1 VSAKTPVLQKD
12 PGRLQ
17 LELARVRQ
25 LLPAIANSIRD
36 IEPECHRRDA
46 LETVLSGH
54 RRCGLH
60 RRISVGVG
68 GQAAPPR
75 MMSDPSLMSPPKLGW
90 LTLRE
95 KMREHLEDA
104 MAAACQ
110 GILAAMDASTAMLYL
125 HRPLYWAERE
135 EEMLAGGR
143 LWVASKP
150 SMLARQDCPDPGG
163 VVRPWREK

>member
-1 VSAKTPVLQKD
+1 VSVKTPVLQKD

-25 LLPAIANSIRD
+25 LLPAIANIIRD
-36 IEPECHRRDA
+36 VEPERHRRDA

-75 MMSDPSLMSPPKLGW
+75 MMPDPSLMSPPKLGW

-95 KMREHLEDA
+95 KTREHLEDA

-110 GILAAMDASTAMLYL
+110 GLLAAMDAYTSMLYL
-125 HRPLYWAERE
+125 HRPL
-135 EEMLAGGR
+135 
-143 LWVASKP
+143 
-150 SMLARQDCPDPGG
+150 
-163 VVRPWREK
+163 